1 MINFKN
7 VNFNYSDGP
16 AFKDIN
22 LRIPEGKISFVLGEN
37 GSGKTTL
44 LKLMLGL
51 IAPTSGTIEVS
62 GQNIATLSSRQ
73 RSKLM
78 AYIPQDHAPAFN
90 IAVEDVILMGCANRL
105 KAFASPDQVMRDKAH
120 SIAQQLGIEHLLY
133 KGYKKISGGERQ
145 LCLIGRALMQTSQ
158 LIIMDEPT
166 SSLDFAHK
174 LNFFKLCKQLNNSGT
189 SIVISSHQPENA
201 FNYADYIVF
210 MKDHHCSAHGS
221 VADMMTAAK
230 LAQLYGIDIAA
241 TNLILQ
247 RG

>member
-1 MINFKN
+1 MIKFND
-7 VNFNYSDGP
+7 VNFSYADGTV
-16 AFKDIN
+16 FKDIN
-22 LRIPEGKISFVLGEN
+22 LRVPKGKITFILGEN

-51 IAPTSGTIEVS
+51 IAPTSGVIEVS
-62 GQNIATLSSRQ
+62 GKAISTLSSRQ

-78 AYIPQDHAPAFN
+78 AYIPQDHAPVFN
-90 IAVEDVILMGCANRL
+90 IAVEDIILMGCANRL
-105 KAFASPDQVMRDKAH
+105 KAFASPDQTMRDKAH
-120 SIAQQLGIEHLLY
+120 KIAKQLGIEKLLN

-145 LCLIGRALMQTSQ
+145 LCLIGRALMQTSK

-174 LNFFKLCKQLNNSGT
+174 LTFFKLCKQLINNGT

-201 FNYADYIVF
+201 LKYADYIVF
-210 MKDHHCSAHGS
+210 MKDHQCSAHGS
-221 VADMMTAAK
+221 VANMMTAAK
-230 LAQLYGIDIAA
+230 LSQLYGIDIAA
-241 TNLILQ
+241 TNLIVQ

>member
-1 MINFKN
+1 MIEFID
-7 VNFNYSDGP
+7 VNFNYLDGT
-16 AFKDIN
+16 AFNNIS
-22 LRIPEGKISFVLGEN
+22 LHIPKGKICFILGEN

-51 IAPTSGTIEVS
+51 VAPTSGTIK
-62 GQNIATLSSRQ
+62 IAGKSLADLSIRQ
-73 RSKLM
+73 RAALM
-78 AYIPQDHAPAFN
+78 AYIPQDHAPVFN
-90 IAVEDVILMGCANRL
+90 IAVEDIILMGSANRL
-105 KAFASPDQVMRDKAH
+105 KAFASPDLHMRQQANE
-120 SIAQQLGIEHLLY
+120 IAKQLGIEHLLN

-174 LNFFKLCKQLNNSGT
+174 LNFFKLCKQLNSSGT

-210 MKDHHCSAHGS
+210 MKDHSCMAHGD
-221 VADMMTAAK
+221 VNKMMTAAK
-230 LAQLYGIDIAA
+230 LSQLYNIDIAL
-241 TNLILQ
+241 TNLFAK